1 MLPYVIVGGLLAVP
15 VLLGFLMRVSAP
27 HIFFSVMAGELLA
40 RYFGEKAILEAE
52 KAFRNPYTTHYA
64 ELAILTIPV
73 VLTAL
78 ILKGTISIGKNILN
92 IVPLVITG
100 LVYASFALPLLPSDV
115 QSTIS
120 SNPLGR
126 ELLNTSSE
134 IIGVVVLVQLVA
146 LWVLN
151 RGEKSKKRRKKD

>member
-1 MLPYVIVGGLLAVP
+1 MIPYLIVGGLLAVP
-15 VLLGFLMRVSAP
+15 VVLGFLMRVSAP
-27 HIFFSVMAGELLA
+27 YIFFSVMAGELLA

-64 ELAILTIPV
+64 ELAILTLPV
-73 VLTAL
+73 ILTAM
-78 ILKGTISIGKNILN
+78 ILKGTISISKNILN
-92 IVPLVITG
+92 LVPLVITG
-100 LVYASFALPLLPSDV
+100 VVYASFALPLLPADV
-115 QSTIS
+115 QATIS

-151 RGEKSKKRRKKD
+151 RGEKSKKRGKK